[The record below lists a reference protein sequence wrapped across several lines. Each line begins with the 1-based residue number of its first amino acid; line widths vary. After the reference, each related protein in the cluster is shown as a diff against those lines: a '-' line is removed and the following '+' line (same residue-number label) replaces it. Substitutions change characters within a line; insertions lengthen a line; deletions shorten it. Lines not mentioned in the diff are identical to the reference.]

1 VMPSSLSDRLPKHM
15 IELSLPRITRNAL
28 ILGGV
33 GVLVTYAGWGLRP
46 AGGFLIGAGISVL
59 SIRSWFRFSEMIAGQ
74 GARPGMLSALLL
86 VLRYSLIAVAAYVTI
101 NVLGSSPVAMIIGLL
116 VAFGAV
122 VVDLLSGFKG
132 SK

>member
-1 VMPSSLSDRLPKHM
+1 M

-28 ILGGV
+28 ILGAI
-33 GVLVTYAGWGLRP
+33 GVLATYAGWGLRP
-46 AGGFLIGAGISVL
+46 AGGFLIGAGISLL

-74 GARPGMLSALLL
+74 GARPGALSALLL

-101 NVLGSSPVAMIIGLL
+101 RVLGSSPIAMILGLL